1 MEGQRLGISK
11 IFMDLALKVL
21 IKSSYPLYTLGE
33 AFAKGAQ
40 RMEFFF
46 ENKTSLLVK
55 TRSVHLLEFVGP
67 QAGKLRPYYDKSAPL
82 RKRFDAFISLWERNL
97 KEALL
102 KPTAYVI
109 LLGQENLQKFSPLPI
124 DGFFICAAASF
135 WTIGPKLEEHA
146 SQLAAD
152 GQAVEAL
159 ILDALGTLALAEAK
173 KGVRNFIE
181 KEIATPFELYISEY
195 YPTGKEKIFSEM
207 LDLFYTMA
215 KRRGAEEVSL
225 TSKGPWYPMK
235 SGFSLFLFSEN
246 ELEPKTSEEGC
257 KPCLKEGC
265 GYFQIGG
272 CHLKRAYD
280 L

>member
-146 SQLAAD
+146 SHLAAS

-159 ILDALGTLALAEAK
+159 ILDALGTMALAEAK
-173 KGVRNFIE
+173 ERVRNFIE
-181 KEIATPFELYISEY
+181 KEIAIPLGLYSAEH
-195 YPTGKEKIFSEM
+195 YPTGEEKILSEM
-207 LDLFYTMA
+207 LALFHTSA
-215 KRRGAEEVSL
+215 KRRGAEGTSP
-225 TSKGPWYPMK
+225 TSKEPLYPMK
-235 SGFSLFLFSEN
+235 SGFCLFLFSEKEV
-246 ELEPKTSEEGC
+246 ELKTSGKRC

-272 CHLKRAYD
+272 CPIMKAD
-280 L
+280 GP

>member
-1 MEGQRLGISK
+1 MK
-11 IFMDLALKVL
+11 I
-21 IKSSYPLYTLGE
+21 
-33 AFAKGAQ
+33 
-40 RMEFFF
+40 FF
-46 ENKTSLLVK
+46 ENRSGLLFDTK
-55 TRSVHLLEFVGP
+55 RVHTFEFVAP
-67 QAGKLRPYYDKSAPL
+67 QGNNLRPYYDKSASL
-82 RKRFDAFISLWERNL
+82 RERFEVFISLWQDSL

-102 KPTAYVI
+102 DPFARVI
-109 LLGQENLQKFSPLPI
+109 LLDQEGLHKFFTLPS

-146 SQLAAD
+146 SHLAAS

-159 ILDALGTLALAEAK
+159 ILDALGTMALAEAK
-173 KGVRNFIE
+173 ERVRNFIE
-181 KEIATPFELYISEY
+181 KEIAIPLGLYSAEH
-195 YPTGKEKIFSEM
+195 YPTGEEKILSEM
-207 LDLFYTMA
+207 LALFYTMA